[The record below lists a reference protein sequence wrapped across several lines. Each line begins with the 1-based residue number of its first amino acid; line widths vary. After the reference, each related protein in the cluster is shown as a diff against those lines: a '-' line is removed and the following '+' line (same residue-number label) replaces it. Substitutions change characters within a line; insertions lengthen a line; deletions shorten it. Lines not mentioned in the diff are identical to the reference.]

1 MFVVIVT
8 GPPGAG
14 KTHCLLT
21 LSDALA
27 VDGIAHAAID
37 VDDVSW
43 AYPYPDTGRRNE
55 LLAAAWD
62 AHRGDG
68 HELLLVA
75 EMVESDAHLAQL
87 FAAARAEDHLLV
99 RLEARPETCRARI
112 VEREPPRWSGLEHL
126 LGEMERWAV
135 SLTELA
141 GVHLVLDSERLDAD
155 ELAAR
160 IRAERPDVLGG

>member
-1 MFVVIVT
+1 VFAVLVT

-14 KTHCLLT
+14 KTVCLMA

-27 VDGIAHAAID
+27 VDGVAHAAVD

-43 AYPYPDTGRRNE
+43 AFPYPDTGRRVE
-55 LLAAAWD
+55 LLGSAWG

-68 HELLLVA
+68 HELLLIA
-75 EMVESDAHLAQL
+75 EVVESDAHLAQL
-87 FAAARAEDHLLV
+87 LAAAHADEHLLV
-99 RLEARPETCRARI
+99 RLDARPETCRERI
-112 VEREPPRWSGLEHL
+112 VAREPPGWSGLEHL

-141 GVHLVLDSERLDAD
+141 GVHLVLDSESLDPD
-155 ELAAR
+155 EVAAR
-160 IRAERPDVLGG
+160 IRAERPDELGG